1 VTPADKKLMAKKRA
15 LVVCG
20 PTASGKSELSDALAE
35 ELTGEFGARVPTVV
49 VDSMQVYREI
59 PAITNQARRRCAE
72 LVGVV
77 SVTEEWTVARHKE
90 RAEEVIAGVE
100 NTPFVLDCGTG
111 MYLNAIILDV
121 PLAPKVEEQTRRVAQ
136 RITAGVANQRRASR
150 AKELELA
157 GAPDRGSIWE
167 GDLRYDT
174 TMIYLRPDRAKL
186 DAAISKRSQR
196 IVRDGLLEAAKIK
209 EMTGV
214 NASVMDAIGVRE
226 LVEHLKGKM
235 TIEEAEDRI
244 STRTRKL
251 ARRQIRWFDKLA
263 YTLERR
269 AVIKVAQNPADIDL
283 SNCMHDRIRA

>member
-1 VTPADKKLMAKKRA
+1 MAMKRA
-15 LVVCG
+15 LVMCG

-59 PAITNQARRRCAE
+59 PAITNQARRRPAE

-90 RAEEVIAGVE
+90 GAEEVMAGAKKK

-121 PLAPKVEEQTRRVAQ
+121 PLAPKVEEQTRRTAQ
-136 RITAGVANQRRASR
+136 SITALEAPPNPRRASR

-167 GDLRYDT
+167 GDLRFDT
-174 TMIYLRPDRAKL
+174 TMIYLRPSKATL
-186 DAAISKRSQR
+186 DAAISKRSRR
-196 IVRDGLLEAAKIK
+196 IVRDGLPEAAKLK

-235 TIEEAEDRI
+235 TIEEAEDRV
-244 STRTRKL
+244 STRTRQL

-263 YTLERR
+263 LTLEGQ
-269 AVIKVAQNPADIDL
+269 AVIRVAQSPADIDL
-283 SNCMHDRIRA
+283 SNCMHDTIGA

>member
-1 VTPADKKLMAKKRA
+1 MAKKRA

-20 PTASGKSELSDALAE
+20 PTASGKSDLSDALAE
-35 ELTGEFGARVPTVV
+35 ESTSEFGARVPTVV

-59 PAITNQARRRCAE
+59 PAITNQARRRRAE

-90 RAEEVIAGVE
+90 RAEEVIAGLE

-121 PLAPKVEEQTRRVAQ
+121 PLAPKVEEQTRRAAQ
-136 RITAGVANQRRASR
+136 KITAGGAANQRRASR

-186 DAAISKRSQR
+186 DAAISKRSQG
-196 IVRDGLLEAAKIK
+196 IVRNGLLEAAKIK

-251 ARRQIRWFDKLA
+251 ARRQIQWFDKLA
-263 YTLERR
+263 YTLEGR
-269 AVIKVAQNPADIDL
+269 AVIKVAQNPADVDL